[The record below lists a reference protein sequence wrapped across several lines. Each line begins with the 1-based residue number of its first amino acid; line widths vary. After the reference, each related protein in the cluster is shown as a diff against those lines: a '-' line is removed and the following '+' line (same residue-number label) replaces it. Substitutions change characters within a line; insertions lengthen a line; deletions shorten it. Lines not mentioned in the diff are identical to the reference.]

1 MEYVDF
7 TAAGNAGASAS
18 TSNSQTTM
26 VLCCECGVVI
36 QPNPSNMCVTCL
48 RNHVDITEG
57 IPKQAV
63 LHFCRNCERYLQPPG
78 EWIQAAL
85 ESRELLALCLKKLK
99 GLKDVKLVDAGFVWT
114 EAHSKRIKLKLT
126 VHGEVSGGTVL
137 QQVFIVEFTVQ
148 NQMCDD
154 CHRTE
159 AKDFWRCMVQVR
171 QRAENKKT
179 FYYLE
184 QLILKHKAHENTLGI
199 KPMHGGLDFYYASE
213 NHARKMVDFLQTMVP
228 VKVTSSKRLISHDI
242 HSNNFNYKYT
252 WSVEIAPLSK
262 DSAVCLPK
270 KLRQQL
276 GNLSPISLV
285 HKVTSGIHLIDPL
298 TAQIAEL
305 SGQVFYRAPFEAIC
319 NPKQLVEYVVMDVE
333 IIMDKDRKYYPG
345 QGQLSFRHVLCDIWV
360 VRACELGI
368 NDNPIHTRSHLGH
381 ILKVGDSALGYNL
394 GEANINNPEYDK
406 LNAEQIPDV
415 VLVRK
420 CYTDRNTR
428 SNQRLWKLR
437 HLADEATDERSKHDY
452 HEFLEDLEEDP
463 DYRKQVNIYRDT
475 KKQLPV
481 DGGDTLGFNDN
492 VPRVTLAEMLEDL
505 TLECADDE
513 MGDIEENADEPQL

>member
-7 TAAGNAGASAS
+7 NAGPNNGATIASD
-18 TSNSQTTM
+18 NQTAM
-26 VLCCECGVVI
+26 VLCCECGVPI

-48 RNHVDITEG
+48 RNHVDISEG

-78 EWIQAAL
+78 EWISAAL

-159 AKDFWRCMVQVR
+159 AKDFWRCLVQVR

-184 QLILKHKAHENTLGI
+184 QLILKHKAHANTLGI
-199 KPMHGGLDFYYASE
+199 KPMHGGLDFYYSSE
-213 NHARKMVDFLQTMVP
+213 SNARKMVDFLQTMIP
-228 VKVTSSKRLISHDI
+228 VKVTTSKRLISHDI
-242 HSNNFNYKYT
+242 HSNSFNYKYT
-252 WSVEIAPLSK
+252 WSVDIAPLSK

-270 KLRQQL
+270 KLRQQM
-276 GNLSPISLV
+276 GNLSPICLV
-285 HKVTSGIHLIDPL
+285 HRVSSSIHLIDPM

-305 SGQVFYRAPFEAIC
+305 SGNVYYRAPFDAIC
-319 NPKQLVEYVVMDVE
+319 NPKQLVEYIVMDVE
-333 IIMDKDRKYYPG
+333 IIMDKDRKHYPG

-360 VRACELGI
+360 VRASELGI
-368 NDNPIHTRSHLGH
+368 NDNTIHTRSHLGH
-381 ILKVGDSALGYNL
+381 LLKVGDSVLGYNL
-394 GEANINNPEYDK
+394 GEANINNDEFEK
-406 LNAEQIPDV
+406 LSQEQIPDV

-420 CYTDRNTR
+420 CYSDRQTR
-428 SNQRLWKLR
+428 TNQRLWKLR
-437 HLADEATDERSKHDY
+437 HLADEFTDERSKPDY
-452 HEFLEDLEEDP
+452 HEFLEDLEEDSE
-463 DYRKQVNIYRDT
+463 YRKQVNIYRDS
-475 KKQLPV
+475 KKIQI
-481 DGGDTLGFNDN
+481 DSGDTLGFNDN
-492 VPRVTLAEMLEDL
+492 VPRITLAEMLEDL

-513 MGDIEENADEPQL
+513 MGEEADEAEEPQL

>member
-1 MEYVDF
+1 NATGS
-7 TAAGNAGASAS
+7 TANNTP
-18 TSNSQTTM
+18 TSM
-26 VLCCECGVVI
+26 VLCCECGVPI

-99 GLKDVKLVDAGFVWT
+99 GLKEVKLVDAGFVWT
-114 EAHSKRIKLKLT
+114 EAHSKRIKVKLT

-179 FYYLE
+179 FFR
-184 QLILKHKAHENTLGI
+184 H
-199 KPMHGGLDFYYASE
+199 
-213 NHARKMVDFLQTMVP
+213 
-228 VKVTSSKRLISHDI
+228 
-242 HSNNFNYKYT
+242 
-252 WSVEIAPLSK
+252 
-262 DSAVCLPK
+262 
-270 KLRQQL
+270 QL
-276 GNLSPISLV
+276 GNLSPICLIN
-285 HKVTSGIHLIDPL
+285 KVTSGIHLIDPM
-298 TAQIAEL
+298 TAQIAEV
-305 SGQVFYRAPFEAIC
+305 SGQAYFRSPFEAIC
-319 NPKQLVEYVVMDVE
+319 NPKQLVEYIVMDVE

-360 VRACELGI
+360 VRASELGI

-381 ILKVGDSALGYNL
+381 LLKVGDSVMGYNL
-394 GEANINNPEYDK
+394 GEANINDTEYDK

-415 VLVRK
+415 VLVKK

-437 HLADEATDERSKHDY
+437 HLAEEATDERSKPDY

-463 DYRKQVNIYRDT
+463 DYRKQVNIYRDA
-475 KKQLPV
+475 KKQMPV
-481 DGGDTLGFNDN
+481 DGGDTLGFKDN
-492 VPRVTLAEMLEDL
+492 VPRITLAEMLEDL
-505 TLECADDE
+505 TLECADDD
-513 MGDIEENADEPQL
+513 MGESEDVAGEPQL